1 MADNAR
7 DMLNFLLRYLPPR
20 ESALKSSLPVYLPR
34 VPEEVERARDERG
47 LDGERTLVMI
57 GQSLGGVSGYVL
69 HPNIISEFSRI
80 ISFILDIYSFVS
92 YDPEIHPN

>member
-20 ESALKSSLPVYLPR
+20 ESALRSGLPVYLPR
-34 VPEEVERARDERG
+34 VPEEVESGREERG

-57 GQSLGGVSGYVL
+57 GQSLGGVSGCVL
-69 HPNIISEFSRI
+69 HSNIITEFGRI
-80 ISFILDIYSFVS
+80 ISFTLA
-92 YDPEIHPN
+92 YDPEIHQN